1 MFTEYEIPMRVS
13 PIEGDSI
20 GSYKIISLLGEGT
33 FGSVYKVAA
42 QDGKI
47 RALKLLRLYDLYPV
61 TERKNVAR
69 RFDLEFNTGKIISP
83 NLVESFTKGV
93 EKGNPYFTMYYCSN
107 GALDKKIGS
116 KIDEAY
122 AKKIAVDILNGMK
135 ALHDNGKIHRDLKP
149 QNILIDEK
157 NNARLTD
164 FGIAG
169 HLNLG
174 KGEVNEREVR
184 LTTTDIFGKPKERFG
199 SYPYMPPEQL
209 NPPNKVVTKIPAN
222 DIFSFG
228 VLVFEL
234 LTGQLPF
241 GKITGEA
248 DLADYIYRV
257 KKGQWKTLNLFRS
270 DLSPVWQEVMEGCL
284 QPDYKKRFS
293 NVNHILDL
301 FGRGVS
307 FVPPISITNGIS
319 LVIMQGEEHN
329 RVYDIG
335 EKLRD
340 RNSGII
346 SIGRMDDGV
355 NNIVSI
361 KDDELCYISRN
372 HATIEKQGENKWII
386 RDGQWVNNT
395 GKSSWKRSTNG
406 TYLNGV
412 EVDNLGQELQVND
425 IITIGDT
432 TLKVIDEGMSQQR
445 NILFAT

>member
-1 MFTEYEIPMRVS
+1 MSSVYDIPMRVS
-13 PIEGDSI
+13 PIEGDNI
-20 GSYKIISLLGEGT
+20 GHYKILSLLGEGT

-42 QDGKI
+42 PDGKI
-47 RALKLLRLYDLYPV
+47 EALKLLRLFDLYPV
-61 TERKNVAR
+61 TERENVAR
-69 RFDLEFNTGKIISP
+69 RFDLEFNTAKILSP
-83 NLVESFTKGV
+83 NLVESFDKGV
-93 EKGNPYFTMYYCSN
+93 EKGNPFFTMYFCSN

-122 AKKIAVDILNGMK
+122 IKKIAIDILNGMK

-174 KGEVNEREVR
+174 KGEVNQREVR

-228 VLVFEL
+228 VLIFEL

-248 DLADYIYRV
+248 DLADYIARV
-257 KKGQWKTLNLFRS
+257 KKGQWKSLS
-270 DLSPVWQEVMEGCL
+270 DYRNDLPSFWQEVLNGCL
-284 QPDYKKRFS
+284 QPDYKKRFT
-293 NVNHILDL
+293 NVNLILDM
-301 FGRGVS
+301 FGGGVS
-307 FVPPISITNGIS
+307 FVPPVSITNGIS
-319 LVIMQGEEHN
+319 LIIMQGEEHN
-329 RVYDIG
+329 KVYYIG
-335 EKLRD
+335 EKLKD

-355 NNIVSI
+355 NNIVSV
-361 KDDELCYISRN
+361 KDDLLYYISRN

-386 RDGQWVNNT
+386 RDGQWQNST
-395 GKSSWKRSTNG
+395 GQSSWKRSTNG

-412 EVDNLGQELQVND
+412 EVDNLGQELNIND

-432 TLKVIDEGMSQQR
+432 TLKVI
-445 NILFAT
+445 N

>member
-1 MFTEYEIPMRVS
+1 MYNETDIPMNVS
-13 PIEGDSI
+13 PIEGERI
-20 GSYKIISLLGEGT
+20 GNYKILSLLGEGT
-33 FGSVYKVAA
+33 FGTVYKVSAP
-42 QDGKI
+42 DGKI
-47 RALKLLRLYDLYPV
+47 FALKLLRLFDLYPI
-61 TERKNVAR
+61 TERQNVAR
-69 RFDLEFNTGKIISP
+69 RFDLEFDTAKIISP

-93 EKGNPYFTMYYCSN
+93 EKGNPYFTMYFCSN

-116 KIDEAY
+116 KINETY
-122 AKKIAVDILNGMK
+122 AKKIAIDILNGMK

-174 KGEVNEREVR
+174 KGEVNQREVR

-228 VLVFEL
+228 VLIYEL

-248 DLADYIYRV
+248 DLADYVAKV
-257 KKGQWKTLNLFRS
+257 KKGKWNSLNVYRT
-270 DLSPVWQEVMEGCL
+270 DLSPFWQNVIDGCL

-293 NVNHILDL
+293 NVNVILEM
-301 FGRGVS
+301 FGGGENY
-307 FVPPISITNGIS
+307 VPPISITQGIS
-319 LVIMQGEEHN
+319 LIVMQGEEHN
-329 RVYDIG
+329 KIYDIG
-335 EKLRD
+335 ERLKD
-340 RNSGII
+340 RISGIV
-346 SIGRMDDGV
+346 SLGRMDEGV
-355 NNIVSI
+355 NNIVSV
-361 KDDELCYISRN
+361 KDDLLCYISRN
-372 HATIEKQGENKWII
+372 HATIEKQGEYKWII
-386 RDGQWVNNT
+386 RDGQWVNVT
-395 GKSSWKRSTNG
+395 GRSSWKSSTNG

-412 EVDNLGQELQVND
+412 EVDQLGQELNIND

-432 TLKVIDEGMSQQR
+432 TLKVISGDAKIMIEINGG
-445 NILFAT
+445 I